1 MTGQTADWTPAS
13 LGHLALRWGEGS
25 TAASIAAELNSGF
38 GGGFTCN
45 SVIGMAHRKGLA
57 ARASPILRGPAKAP
71 VKRVPRPRR
80 KAVKATPPPV
90 ASAPKPTEKYLE
102 KYSQP
107 PRSAVPGGL
116 TFIEASDAKGCLW
129 AITMDKPFRFCGTAR
144 HSGSPYCT
152 EHHRM
157 GRATQKVPA

>member
-1 MTGQTADWTPAS
+1 MTPRTHAITTTLSKRGEASTSDLIACLACCERDARLTLGIMARVGQ
-13 LGHLALRWGEGS
+13 
-25 TAASIAAELNSGF
+25 I
-38 GGGFTCN
+38 
-45 SVIGMAHRKGLA
+45 V
-57 ARASPILRGPAKAP
+57 RASPILRGPAKAP

-90 ASAPKPTEKYLE
+90 ASAPKPTEKYPE